1 LILNGDFSM
10 SNNYRQLICTFILQ
24 NWASWEDRILI
35 SPEHNMTTSVYI
47 IVMLSGNGWATSSEI
62 AAASLL
68 LDLEIDV
75 WLHQRNVYSKNT
87 FIPCNLNFYTFHL
100 FLSGSHFQSMRKI
113 HHVNNSSDVLKSQ
126 PTNSSGSKKRKGSK
140 IALLNKNRKLG
151 LHFKVPSDLESA
163 EERKKRKQRLR
174 SKISFQLKTLNIPEN
189 EIPNPPPLSNDSHFN
204 KVMECIRKFE
214 LEQISLFIN
223 FCSICK

>member
-1 LILNGDFSM
+1 
-10 SNNYRQLICTFILQ
+10 
-24 NWASWEDRILI
+24 
-35 SPEHNMTTSVYI
+35 
-47 IVMLSGNGWATSSEI
+47 
-62 AAASLL
+62 
-68 LDLEIDV
+68 
-75 WLHQRNVYSKNT
+75 
-87 FIPCNLNFYTFHL
+87 
-100 FLSGSHFQSMRKI
+100 MRKI

-204 KVMECIRKFE
+204 KVMDCIRKFE

-223 FCSICK
+223 CCSICK

>member
-1 LILNGDFSM
+1 MLN
-10 SNNYRQLICTFILQ
+10 
-24 NWASWEDRILI
+24 
-35 SPEHNMTTSVYI
+35 
-47 IVMLSGNGWATSSEI
+47 GNGWATSSEI

-140 IALLNKNRKLG
+140 ISLLNKNRKLG
-151 LHFKVPSDLESA
+151 LIFKVPSDLESA
-163 EERKKRKQRLR
+163 EERKK
-174 SKISFQLKTLNIPEN
+174 
-189 EIPNPPPLSNDSHFN
+189 
-204 KVMECIRKFE
+204 
-214 LEQISLFIN
+214 
-223 FCSICK
+223 